1 MPAYLVNIVQLHDRE
16 KFKAY
21 AQAASAVAARFGA
34 RYLLRAP
41 GAKLLEGDFGAGAFV
56 VIEEWPDRETVET
69 YRASA
74 EFAELKTLREGLA
87 DVNCLLVEAP
97 GFGL

>member
-1 MPAYLVNIVQLHDRE
+1 MPAYLINIVQLHDRE

-21 AQAASAVAARFGA
+21 AQAAAAVSARLGA
-34 RYLLRAP
+34 RYLLRGP
-41 GAKLLEGDFGAGAFV
+41 QAKVLEGDFGAGAFV
-56 VIEEWPDRETVET
+56 VVEEWPDRETVET

-74 EFAELKTLREGLA
+74 EFAELKKLREGLA
-87 DVNCLLVEAP
+87 DVTCLMIEAP